1 MALSFGAVSPAY
13 VQNLDP
19 STTDDSTNSTV
30 VNPENETDENQ
41 ESDSDESHET
51 DEPDVAIIVG
61 SVVGI
66 VALLGLIGGVF
77 WAVQHRMIPNP
88 LPGIIPNPP
97 RIAKPAP
104 APAPAPGSRAP
115 APVPARVHNAPA
127 PAPAPASTYYR
138 NCAAVRAAGQA
149 PLYRGEPGTVR
160 LSIATTMVLLVNNH

>member
-13 VQNLDP
+13 AQNLDP

-41 ESDSDESHET
+41 EYDSDELHET

-61 SVVGI
+61 SVVGV
-66 VALLGLIGGVF
+66 VALLGLIGGGVF

-104 APAPAPGSRAP
+104 APAPAPGSRA
-115 APVPARVHNAPA
+115 
-127 PAPAPASTYYR
+127 
-138 NCAAVRAAGQA
+138 
-149 PLYRGEPGTVR
+149 
-160 LSIATTMVLLVNNH
+160 